1 MDTVLGGGPSSTPG
15 RWVFNAVNA
24 LNAGVYWLSG
34 LGLSNDE
41 NDLYLTLM
49 SINTVGVVRNVNSP
63 GISQFVYICG
73 ISVFN
78 TRSNIPQGAGIY
90 SCGSALNDNS
100 ESIQAN
106 PNPCAMTQPSDVI
119 AISPTLLYV
128 SYYQGMTQIDLSHS
142 PARCLQIAGVPNV
155 RSGMNPGLRDAT
167 IITADMVATVAQ
179 SGQDPTTYMQS
190 EATLVHFPYRLG
202 FSALKGS
209 LYVADYSNKAVRR
222 FFVLPVC
229 ACANN
234 YVPVPDANSCYN
246 PSPRWNARQLPHCAP
261 GTRPICFACLSA
273 VASRVA
279 LTRLPAAG
287 FFALE
292 GESTCAHPCSDAAAM
307 GVSVIC
313 LSAAPPPPLTFD
325 QVFTAYPKVYQR
337 VP

>member
-1 MDTVLGGGPSSTPG
+1 M
-15 RWVFNAVNA
+15 
-24 LNAGVYWLSG
+24 
-34 LGLSNDE
+34 
-41 NDLYLTLM
+41 
-49 SINTVGVVRNVNSP
+49 
-63 GISQFVYICG
+63 
-73 ISVFN
+73 
-78 TRSNIPQGAGIY
+78 
-90 SCGSALNDNS
+90 
-100 ESIQAN
+100 
-106 PNPCAMTQPSDVI
+106 
-119 AISPTLLYV
+119 
-128 SYYQGMTQIDLSHS
+128 
-142 PARCLQIAGVPNV
+142 
-155 RSGMNPGLRDAT
+155 
-167 IITADMVATVAQ
+167 AQ

-234 YVPVPDANSCYN
+234 YVPVPGANSCYN

-325 QVFTAYPKVYQR
+325 QVFTAYPLPKGTLICSIR
-337 VP
+337 VFWASARSASAALLLPLVAPDFV

>member
-1 MDTVLGGGPSSTPG
+1 M
-15 RWVFNAVNA
+15 
-24 LNAGVYWLSG
+24 
-34 LGLSNDE
+34 
-41 NDLYLTLM
+41 
-49 SINTVGVVRNVNSP
+49 
-63 GISQFVYICG
+63 
-73 ISVFN
+73 
-78 TRSNIPQGAGIY
+78 
-90 SCGSALNDNS
+90 
-100 ESIQAN
+100 
-106 PNPCAMTQPSDVI
+106 
-119 AISPTLLYV
+119 
-128 SYYQGMTQIDLSHS
+128 
-142 PARCLQIAGVPNV
+142 
-155 RSGMNPGLRDAT
+155 
-167 IITADMVATVAQ
+167 AQ

-325 QVFTAYPKVYQR
+325 QVSTALMWPVYR
-337 VP
+337 LSVAKLHFRYVASRRRPRATGSARAAPSPTPAARSGTPSRRTRTSRGKRARLWATSRAEARFVVAGSVALSMGGANESSKSSRLRSRGRRAADGGSSGPRCCSPRA